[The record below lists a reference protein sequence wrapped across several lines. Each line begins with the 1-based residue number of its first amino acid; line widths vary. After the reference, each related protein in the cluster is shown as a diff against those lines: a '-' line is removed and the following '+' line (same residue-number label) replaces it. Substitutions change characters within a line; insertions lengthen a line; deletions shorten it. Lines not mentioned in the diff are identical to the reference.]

1 MIHRSTN
8 YVLDKTSKIESEFH
22 LDSVYGT
29 IGELSTV
36 LLKAN
41 PPSSAN
47 DSKPKEEIRK
57 KNTWYLQTFL
67 HEFKVNCDSITAIHM
82 WTITM
87 VRNYF

>member
-1 MIHRSTN
+1 M
-8 YVLDKTSKIESEFH
+8 DKTSKIESEFH

-57 KNTWYLQTFL
+57 K
-67 HEFKVNCDSITAIHM
+67 KVLGIYKHFFMNSK
-82 WTITM
+82 
-87 VRNYF
+87 